1 MHFLQFSNDFYNF
14 AIGLVGKPRP
24 RNMLNSFTIPLQVK
38 EQIISIGIV
47 LIGGRR
53 PYLMMV
59 YDELKCI
66 VNVCAFLVTKN
77 NKYEKIFIMSRAC
90 CFICIMQ
97 QIARR

>member
-1 MHFLQFSNDFYNF
+1 
-14 AIGLVGKPRP
+14 
-24 RNMLNSFTIPLQVK
+24 
-38 EQIISIGIV
+38 
-47 LIGGRR
+47 
-53 PYLMMV
+53 MMV